1 MRTPLTLCLIASSF
15 APACGGG
22 SPSVGAGGTGGH
34 GASSG
39 PASSSNSSGGGG
51 TAAAGVPFVY
61 VGGEDNRIRVFL
73 LDRETGALEP
83 RSTVEA
89 GSNPSFLAT
98 DAGHRFLYAVN
109 ENSGQVASFAIDA
122 ATGELTFLN
131 RVSSQGDGPAYVS
144 VDRTGRW
151 VLVANYG
158 GGTAAV
164 LPVLPNGSLGEA
176 VDVESPGVNPHLIR
190 TDASNRF
197 AFVPNKGSDTV
208 SQFLFDEATGRL
220 EPSSPPRVDTA
231 AGAGPRHL
239 DFHPTAPYAFVINEL
254 GDTVVTYAF
263 DAASGTLS
271 PRQTV
276 PTLPDSFDASQNFCA
291 DLHVSVDGRFLYGSN
306 RGHDSLVI
314 YSIDAATG
322 TLTLVGHQSTGGQW
336 PRNFG
341 LDPAGGLLLAANQRS
356 GTVVTFRIDA
366 ATGKLT
372 QLITTQVG
380 ANPAWVGVIEQPAA
394 P

>member
-1 MRTPLTLCLIASSF
+1 
-15 APACGGG
+15 
-22 SPSVGAGGTGGH
+22 
-34 GASSG
+34 
-39 PASSSNSSGGGG
+39 
-51 TAAAGVPFVY
+51 
-61 VGGEDNRIRVFL
+61 
-73 LDRETGALEP
+73 
-83 RSTVEA
+83 
-89 GSNPSFLAT
+89 
-98 DAGHRFLYAVN
+98 
-109 ENSGQVASFAIDA
+109 
-122 ATGELTFLN
+122 
-131 RVSSQGDGPAYVS
+131 
-144 VDRTGRW
+144 

-220 EPSSPPRVDTA
+220 DPSSPPRVDTA

-254 GDTVVTYAF
+254 GDTVVAYAF

-291 DLHVSVDGRFLYGSN
+291 DLHVSVDGRFLYGSSACSGWLRPAVQYAARH
-306 RGHDSLVI
+306 RGHRR
-314 YSIDAATG
+314 
-322 TLTLVGHQSTGGQW
+322 
-336 PRNFG
+336 P
-341 LDPAGGLLLAANQRS
+341 S
-356 GTVVTFRIDA
+356 G
-366 ATGKLT
+366 
-372 QLITTQVG
+372 
-380 ANPAWVGVIEQPAA
+380 PAA
-394 P
+394 HGTQALPPPRRRLGRRPHRAPACESAH